1 MGAGAMTELAAVPVV
16 KIAAANCLAAVRQRS
31 AHLGPKVRAEKPT
44 IKILLS
50 HVEEHAST
58 KTKTFLF
65 SPSFLNCC
73 DANIGLRLE
82 RNLRN
87 LSHCLL
93 RQKPAYGSTFLPFW
107 FRFRV
112 SKNQVRILKILV

>member
-1 MGAGAMTELAAVPVV
+1 MGAGAMTELAEAPVV
-16 KIAAANCLAAVRQRS
+16 KIAAANYLAAVRQRS

-50 HVEEHAST
+50 HVEEHASK

-73 DANIGLRLE
+73 ARKYWGKAGTKLYE
-82 RNLRN
+82 
-87 LSHCLL
+87 
-93 RQKPAYGSTFLPFW
+93 
-107 FRFRV
+107 
-112 SKNQVRILKILV
+112 ILVTAYYDKSLPMVPRFCTSGFASA

>member
-1 MGAGAMTELAAVPVV
+1 MPAWASHNPRPQTRAGVKTELAEAPAM

-31 AHLGPKVRAEKPT
+31 AHPGPKVRAEKPT

-50 HVEEHAST
+50 HVEEHASK

-73 DANIGLRLE
+73 ARKYWVKAGTKLYEILFTANYDK
-82 RNLRN
+82 
-87 LSHCLL
+87 SLL
-93 RQKPAYGSTFLPFW
+93 MVPGFYP
-107 FRFRV
+107 
-112 SKNQVRILKILV
+112 